1 MALEFFFGIYICNGC
16 LVLDTGMSQL
26 QFGALE
32 LSQSQDFESDFV
44 PHEGDARHHQLHS
57 GVAVL
62 SSRLLKNESKYG
74 KEMEVIIYVL
84 LLMCGFCLVSLNY
97 KC

>member
-1 MALEFFFGIYICNGC
+1 MIDGSLTFYFGMCTSYGC

-44 PHEGDARHHQLHS
+44 HSERDAGHQFHP
-57 GVAVL
+57 GAAVPA
-62 SSRLLKNESKYG
+62 SRLVKNENDTQDG
-74 KEMEVIIYVL
+74 M
-84 LLMCGFCLVSLNY
+84 
-97 KC
+97 